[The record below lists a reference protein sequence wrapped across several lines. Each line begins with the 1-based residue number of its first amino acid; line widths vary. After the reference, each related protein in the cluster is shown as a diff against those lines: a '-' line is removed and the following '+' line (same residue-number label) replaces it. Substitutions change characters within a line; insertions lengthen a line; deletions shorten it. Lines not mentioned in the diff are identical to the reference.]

1 MDDRQDIEKDALEA
15 IRINRRK
22 KGGETGYIKGNASKS
37 RRILDGP
44 SPFGRKRGDR
54 DRGKAHESLLWTLHF
69 YYSTVINIKL
79 FPTILAWVERHRVT
93 KKRQCVTERAWF
105 SGGKYALMKIR
116 SSGGRRHSI
125 VLYLEKYHR
134 YVYIIPCINILC
146 FDLTNISISLIV
158 LTKISR
164 VKILGA
170 RNFKKD

>member
-44 SPFGRKRGDR
+44 SPFGRKRGNR

-79 FPTILAWVERHRVT
+79 FPTILAWAERLRHRVT

-116 SSGGRRHSI
+116 SSGGRRRSI
-125 VLYLEKYHR
+125 PR
-134 YVYIIPCINILC
+134 
-146 FDLTNISISLIV
+146 
-158 LTKISR
+158 KISSICVYNPLYQYPLFR
-164 VKILGA
+164 SYKHIYLTYSFNEDIESE
-170 RNFKKD
+170 NFGSEEF